1 MDLLFDVRDCYII
14 LVLAKPQLQLSYDS
28 RKVN

>member
-14 LVLAKPQLQLSYDS
+14 LVLAKLQLQLSYDS